1 MILGQPSYETQEIE
15 KLKKRIED
23 LEQSNR
29 VKDEKIANLK
39 LICRHIETD
48 QLIDASGGLRVSQI
62 SMALSVDES
71 LQRLTD
77 ENFDLVF
84 GDDANEF
91 GFVIE
96 QSSSSTSTGRHQTL
110 KSSKQLEKRISY
122 LLYENHRQKV
132 KMIDENFKNNKKL
145 SYIQEKYKQ
154 LPIELQN
161 LHRENVKL
169 NKKIEEKKS
178 SSKVMHFRF
187 KRKTT

>member
-132 KMIDENFKNNKKL
+132 KMIDENFKSKKKV
-145 SYIQEKYKQ
+145 SDIQEKYKQ
-154 LPIELQN
+154 LPIEP
-161 LHRENVKL
+161 
-169 NKKIEEKKS
+169 S
-178 SSKVMHFRF
+178 S
-187 KRKTT
+187 